1 MLKKINSRK
10 YILKE
15 TVTKEEAPANSVA
28 GGGVDMAP
36 NAKGTKVFMKRNKL
50 DGRTKEYREAARRI
64 KERKDKLHQREV
76 EAKLSQFGISAME
89 STTMENNNKYLE
101 TKPGSIEDAVLNAL
115 NPNAERET
123 LTLPKTDEEDIVE
136 YINSDGSRRRCSG
149 GDGRRVENKAKPK
162 NKKEIEETEVTEGSK
177 EEYEKFFQAALKKFG
192 AKSPAEMDDDK
203 KKKFFNYIEKNWT
216 KDEQKDLTTKIK
228 EGRVSFRIFRENSKE
243 NVNEAVTG
251 YFDSDDSN
259 WMKKSTKKHGIKAKI
274 NQRNV
279 NPGSDEWKLVAKDE
293 KTLWKWYQDGYS
305 SDPDIRDFRDTHLEQ
320 RENSKKVNEAVK
332 GYFDASDP
340 KKMKKDLAKYR
351 LKGKIK
357 HKDVNPG
364 WDEWEVTGKSV
375 EDVWKWYTQSG
386 YGDKGDF
393 DDMDDFKDTHF
404 EQREI
409 DELSTDL
416 LTRYKKK
423 AAAQSSAAAKAG
435 DHKKSHKRYKGVNTA
450 TTLQFR
456 NDAKK

>member
-1 MLKKINSRK
+1 MLKKINSRR

-50 DGRTKEYREAARRI
+50 DGRTKEYREASRRI
-64 KERKDKLHQREV
+64 KERQNKLHQREV

-101 TKPGSIEDAVLNAL
+101 TKPGSIEDAVLSAL
-115 NPNAERET
+115 NPNADKET
-123 LTLPKTDEEDIVE
+123 LTLPKTEEEDIVE
-136 YINSDGSRRRCSG
+136 YINSDGSRRRCAG
-149 GDGRRVENKAKPK
+149 GDGRRVETKAKPK
-162 NKKEIEETEVTEGSK
+162 NKKEIEETDEVKEGSK

-228 EGRVSFRIFRENSKE
+228 EGRVSFRVFQENSKKK
-243 NVNEAVTG
+243 VTEAVTG

-305 SDPDIRDFRDTHLEQ
+305 SDPDIEDFRDMHLEQ
-320 RENSKKVNEAVK
+320 
-332 GYFDASDP
+332 
-340 KKMKKDLAKYR
+340 
-351 LKGKIK
+351 
-357 HKDVNPG
+357 
-364 WDEWEVTGKSV
+364 T
-375 EDVWKWYTQSG
+375 
-386 YGDKGDF
+386 
-393 DDMDDFKDTHF
+393 
-404 EQREI
+404 EI

>member
-10 YILKE
+10 CILKE

-115 NPNAERET
+115 NPNAEKET

-305 SDPDIRDFRDTHLEQ
+305 SDPDIEDFRDTHL
-320 RENSKKVNEAVK
+320 
-332 GYFDASDP
+332 
-340 KKMKKDLAKYR
+340 
-351 LKGKIK
+351 
-357 HKDVNPG
+357 
-364 WDEWEVTGKSV
+364 
-375 EDVWKWYTQSG
+375 
-386 YGDKGDF
+386 
-393 DDMDDFKDTHF
+393 